1 MAYYAKHNGVGTANE
16 LPEGAIEITAQR
28 YKELLALQASGLR
41 VTVIDGE
48 AVDYDPPVYRP
59 DGTEAKEYT
68 PGDPLITEAPPSS
81 LHVPEWQ
88 DGEWVEGE
96 TAEQREAREAEEA
109 QAERERLDAMT
120 ASRFQAKAA
129 LDDAGLLDQVEAY
142 MAGEDV
148 PRRVKLAWQEA
159 SFRRGSNM
167 VNEIGSE
174 LGLSEEEM
182 DDLFL
187 AAQEIDA

>member
-1 MAYYAKHNGVGTANE
+1 MHYAKHNGVGTANE
-16 LPEGAIEITAQR
+16 LPEGAIEITEQR

-48 AVDYDPPVYRP
+48 AVDYSPPVYRP
-59 DGTEAKEYT
+59 DGTKANEYT
-68 PGDPLITEAPPSS
+68 PGDPLITEAPPTD

-88 DGEWVEGE
+88 NGAWVEGE
-96 TAEQREAREAEEA
+96 TAEQKQAREEEEA
-109 QAERERLDAMT
+109 QAERERLDTMT
-120 ASRFQAKAA
+120 ATRFQAKAA
-129 LDDAGLLDQVEAY
+129 MDDAGLLDQVEAY

-167 VNEIGSE
+167 VNQIGSE
-174 LGLSEEEM
+174 LGLSQEDM
-182 DDLFL
+182 DNLFI

>member
-1 MAYYAKHNGVGTANE
+1 MHYAKHNGVGTAKE

-28 YKELLALQASGLR
+28 YKELLALQASGMR

-48 AVDYDPPVYRP
+48 VVDYSPPVYRP

-68 PGDPLITEAPPSS
+68 PGDPLITAAPPAD

-88 DGEWVEGE
+88 NDKWVEGE
-96 TAEQREAREAEEA
+96 TAEQKQAREDAEA

-120 ASRFQAKAA
+120 ATRFQAKAA

-148 PRRVKLAWQEA
+148 PRRAKLAWQEA

-167 VNEIGSE
+167 VNQIGSE
-174 LGLSEEEM
+174 FGLSEADM
-182 DDLFL
+182 DQLFL
-187 AAQEIDA
+187 AAREIEA